1 MILIKNVKII
11 DGSGKPAFP
20 GDVLI
25 SGEKIS
31 AIGNLSNK
39 KTETVI
45 EGLGNY
51 LVPGFIDI
59 NSEIDHDLSIFTNP
73 KQQDLTKQGVTTAVG
88 GHGGTSL
95 APLLYGSL
103 KSIRKWTDINQ
114 VNVNWHDFQE
124 FTQTIKKLPMGV
136 NFCSLIGHST
146 IRRDIAGENSTDLT
160 DPEISIFKATVE
172 QALKDGAKGLST
184 GLNYLHGRQTPQKE
198 IKELVSIV
206 AKYNAIYTTHLRNEK
221 EGIVKSINEIYD
233 TYKKTGAK
241 TIINRFLPF
250 LGFEKEFEL
259 GYEIVQRGGDGFFF
273 AVSPTDINIIP
284 LYTLLPLWAQ
294 KGNLQEMTLI
304 IKNPINEKKIIA
316 ELPKI
321 KGDSMIMKAYE
332 HNYLINKTIKNFAEN
347 RGIGQSKALLEL
359 MRVTSLRGLIAVKD
373 INYELILKLIEDNK
387 ALIKPPFNDF
397 LSVANEKRWPLEK
410 AIAKI
415 TSLPAQ
421 ILNLKNRGM
430 IRENYFADLVLLNNN
445 EAQKVVIN
453 GESNFGHILHDKT
466 R

>member
-31 AIGNLSNK
+31 AIGNFSNK
-39 KTETVI
+39 KTEVTI

-51 LVPGFIDI
+51 LVPGFIDV

-73 KQQDLTKQGVTTAVG
+73 KQQDLTKQGITTTVG
-88 GHGGTSL
+88 GHGGASL

-114 VNVNWHDFQE
+114 INVNWHTFQE
-124 FTQTIKKLPMGV
+124 FTKTIKKLPMGI
-136 NFCSLIGHST
+136 NFCSLVGHST
-146 IRRDIAGENSTDLT
+146 IRRDLVGESSTDLT
-160 DPEISIFKATVE
+160 DPETSMFKTILE
-172 QALKDGAKGLST
+172 QALKEGAKGLST
-184 GLNYLHGRQTPQKE
+184 GLNYAHERQTPQKE
-198 IKELVSIV
+198 VKELVSVV

-221 EGIVKSINEIYD
+221 EEIVKSVNEIYD
-233 TYKKTGAK
+233 IYKNTGAK
-241 TIINRFLPF
+241 TIVNRFLPF
-250 LGFEKEFEL
+250 LDFEKEFEL
-259 GYEIVQRGGDGFFF
+259 GYEIIQRGGDGFFF
-273 AVSPTDINIIP
+273 AVSPTDTNIVP
-284 LYTLLPLWAQ
+284 FYTLLPLWAQ

-304 IKNPINEKKIIA
+304 IKNPINEKKILS

-321 KGDSMIMKAYE
+321 KGDSVIIKAHE
-332 HNYLINKTIKNFAEN
+332 HNYLINKTIKDFAEN
-347 RGIGQSKALLEL
+347 REISQNKALLEL
-359 MRVTSLRGLIAVKD
+359 MRITDLRGLIAIKN
-373 INYELILKLIEDNK
+373 INYEWILKLIEDNK
-387 ALIKPPFNDF
+387 ALIKPPFNNF
-397 LSVANEKRWPLEK
+397 LSITNEKRWPLEK

-430 IRENYFADLVLLNNN
+430 IKENYFADLVLLENN
-445 EAQKVVIN
+445 EARRVVIN
-453 GESNFGHILHDKT
+453 GESNFGHILHDKQT
-466 R
+466 